1 MSVSKSWTQDPANI
15 SAVLAAYRNDP
26 PLIVAAIATNLG
38 TTAHNISH
46 VLEKH
51 MSASELKARKALRYS
66 ISKEGERNPMKGKT
80 KEQHHNWI
88 GECSDCK
95 GYLTI
100 LHNGVRQFVH
110 RVVMA
115 EALGLPMLPEHLEVH
130 HIDEDPANNVL
141 DNLALVTRTG
151 HEKIHSLQV
160 MSALEKS
167 RRSTIAAIY
176 RSGTSP

>member
-66 ISKEGERNPMKGKT
+66 ITKEGERNPMKGKT

-115 EALGLPMLPEHLEVH
+115 EALGLPMLPEQSVFQMLRLLRGLQKRLESN
-130 HIDEDPANNVL
+130 ANVRL
-141 DNLALVTRTG
+141 LMESFLIQLRDL
-151 HEKIHSLQV
+151 K
-160 MSALEKS
+160 
-167 RRSTIAAIY
+167 
-176 RSGTSP
+176 